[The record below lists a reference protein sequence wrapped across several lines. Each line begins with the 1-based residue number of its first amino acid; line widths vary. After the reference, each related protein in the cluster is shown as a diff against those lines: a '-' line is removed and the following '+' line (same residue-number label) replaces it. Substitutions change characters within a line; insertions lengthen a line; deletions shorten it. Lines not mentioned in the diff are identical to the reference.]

1 MSYVCI
7 ATVTERSH
15 SASGNDTCNWC
26 TARAPE
32 RSSGCTRVMVHHR
45 TKPKNRQI
53 SMMPILFSAFVSSQ
67 PATTGPRAAR
77 FRQAGLYP
85 GAPGRRASPCAT
97 CVFGDKT
104 GVLAEFL
111 ASFCLQKIRGYTGK
125 MREPGMGGDPE
136 WCIVWG
142 VEGHIGVACGV
153 WCVRC
158 VVRCGVVACALDW
171 WCW

>member
-1 MSYVCI
+1 MRESEATNLPVRAPLQRDDTYVCI

-67 PATTGPRAAR
+67 PATTGPRAAHY
-77 FRQAGLYP
+77 RQAGLHP

-104 GVLAEFL
+104 AETRRFCRIFGFILSPKNQRVRGV
-111 ASFCLQKIRGYTGK
+111 R
-125 MREPGMGGDPE
+125 DPSIIQLNE
-136 WCIVWG
+136 
-142 VEGHIGVACGV
+142 
-153 WCVRC
+153 
-158 VVRCGVVACALDW
+158 LS
-171 WCW
+171 